1 MPSVGVCSLL
11 IKNGFWGISGFNFF
25 DSFAGVSLMPNT
37 WGTQK
42 QALRTLSLGN
52 MVLVGRRGM
61 DGESGRECFRR
72 CLTSLDFTWLQK
84 EGKSGWEKQVKKKKD
99 WEREREL
106 VTWRTGK
113 IFGGWV
119 PSAQPQPCQLS
130 QCLIIT
136 FYRELLFS
144 FSCPLT
150 LGFLSERRSR
160 AFSTQWVHLGDA
172 GWDEGEQHPNFHQRP
187 KQPFKFKGGK
197 TQLIL
202 EARCGPSRNLIST
215 LPHEISVQNAPVVLQ
230 IVISLPCRG
239 LRGAQV

>member
-25 DSFAGVSLMPNT
+25 DSFAGVSLMPNS

-84 EGKSGWEKQVKKKKD
+84 EGKSGWEKQVKEKKD

-106 VTWRTGK
+106 VSWRTGK
-113 IFGGWV
+113 ILVGEY
-119 PSAQPQPCQLS
+119 Q
-130 QCLIIT
+130 
-136 FYRELLFS
+136 
-144 FSCPLT
+144 
-150 LGFLSERRSR
+150 
-160 AFSTQWVHLGDA
+160 VHS
-172 GWDEGEQHPNFHQRP
+172 PN
-187 KQPFKFKGGK
+187 
-197 TQLIL
+197 LVNW
-202 EARCGPSRNLIST
+202 A
-215 LPHEISVQNAPVVLQ
+215 SV
-230 IVISLPCRG
+230 
-239 LRGAQV
+239 